1 MADAEPEAI
10 ASAKVTADDVA
21 RLTFDAIAH
30 DRFWVLPHPQA
41 IEGVR
46 ERADA
51 LLAGGAP
58 ADPYAAIPHVR
69 QQLVAA
75 LRAP

>member
-1 MADAEPEAI
+1 MAAI
-10 ASAKVTADDVA
+10 DGQTRSANVTAVDVA
-21 RLTFDAIAH
+21 TLTFDAIANA
-30 DRFWVLPHPQA
+30 RFWILPHPQA
-41 IEGVR
+41 LDGVR

-51 LLAGGAP
+51 LIAGDMP

-75 LRAP
+75 LRTP